1 MPTFVNIILCNSQWR
16 DITILLRYCNDALTC
31 HAAFI
36 VLQMSNVFSYLSFTS
51 KSTPWGQFITSVC
64 NMTASTDDR
73 QYWQLLDSNNKPLDK
88 GMNMYTRKVL
98 SVYLN
103 KFSKKPKG
111 QSIIDNPDTLTRLG
125 TQDTGR
131 RQTHLY
137 YLFLILILE
146 VFYFI
151 FHFLRFD
158 LIA

>member
-1 MPTFVNIILCNSQWR
+1 
-16 DITILLRYCNDALTC
+16 
-31 HAAFI
+31 
-36 VLQMSNVFSYLSFTS
+36 
-51 KSTPWGQFITSVC
+51 
-64 NMTASTDDR
+64 MTASTDDR

-103 KFSKKPKG
+103 KFSRKPKG
-111 QSIIDNPDTLTRLG
+111 QSIIDNPDTLTRLD

-146 VFYFI
+146 VFLFYI
-151 FHFLRFD
+151 
-158 LIA
+158 

>member
-1 MPTFVNIILCNSQWR
+1 MQYNILKCQMLLLSHVVVCSTSFLLFIKSWFVPISRCNKKNWLRSTFNMPTFVNIILCNSQWR

-36 VLQMSNVFSYLSFTS
+36 VLQMSNLFSYLSFTS
-51 KSTPWGQFITSVC
+51 KSTTWGQFITSVC

-103 KFSKKPKG
+103 KF
-111 QSIIDNPDTLTRLG
+111 
-125 TQDTGR
+125 
-131 RQTHLY
+131 
-137 YLFLILILE
+137 
-146 VFYFI
+146 
-151 FHFLRFD
+151 
-158 LIA
+158 